1 MKPVSSVFSYFSIII
16 LAVFLGF
23 FVASCEKKSQPT
35 ESRTQVE
42 QSATSAAEQS
52 ATGATNVAE
61 QGASADCTTDCIE
74 GDSVVIESTQT
85 TTIDTDTSDGD
96 VVVTTT
102 ETITVSQEN
111 AENTEDAESTEGAE
125 EAQPVESATDSASA
139 LPNAAVVALQ
149 QKGVVRI
156 GVFGDKPPFGYIDK
170 NGANAGYDVA
180 FAKRIA
186 QEIFGD
192 SSKVEFVLVEAANRV
207 EFLRSNKVDIILANF
222 TKTPERAEQVD
233 FTLPYMKV
241 ALGVAVLQDVE
252 LANPEQLQGKTLI
265 VNKGT
270 TADAFFTK
278 NYPDVNMLK
287 YDQNTEAFAA
297 LLDGRG
303 DALAHDNTLLFAW
316 VKENPRFKVAIKEL
330 GNQDVIAAAVQ
341 KGNAE
346 LRQFI
351 DDLMV
356 RLAEEQFFHK
366 AYDATL
372 KAHFTDDI
380 KADDIVIEGGKL

>member
-35 ESRTQVE
+35 ESRPAQVE
-42 QSATSAAEQS
+42 QNITNAAVEQNATNAAEQS
-52 ATGATNVAE
+52 
-61 QGASADCTTDCIE
+61 ASADCTTDCIE
-74 GDSVVIESTQT
+74 GDSVVVESTQT
-85 TTIDTDTSDGD
+85 TTMDTDTSDGD

-111 AENTEDAESTEGAE
+111 AENTENADNAE
-125 EAQPVESATDSASA
+125 EAQPAESATDSASA

-192 SSKVEFVLVEAANRV
+192 SNKVEFVLVEAANRV
-207 EFLRSNKVDIILANF
+207 EFLRSDKVDIILANF

-366 AYDATL
+366 AYDTTL